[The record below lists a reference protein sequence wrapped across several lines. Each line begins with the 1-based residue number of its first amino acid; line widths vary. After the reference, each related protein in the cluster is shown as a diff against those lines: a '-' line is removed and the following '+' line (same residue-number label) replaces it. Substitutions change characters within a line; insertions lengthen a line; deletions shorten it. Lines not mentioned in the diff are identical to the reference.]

1 MTTIELS
8 NSGLQILIF
17 LLLSRQTS
25 FLVFFSLNPQRKKK
39 NQNNPNKWPTQAMFL
54 PQYKIPNFCM
64 IWLIN
69 SNSHI
74 LGCSKGRLMAHRWTL
89 LANKGAQLHLRALIT
104 GVPLHQTMRI
114 VVGIF
119 FFFSLAKWRS
129 YNRNKIKGE
138 RAYTVLFSWTRIH
151 FPLTMRHRPKNKN
164 KTTFIQYRQVN

>member
-1 MTTIELS
+1 MS
-8 NSGLQILIF
+8 R
-17 LLLSRQTS
+17 LLSRVFLSPLPSEKEKKPKTTQTS
-25 FLVFFSLNPQRKKK
+25 DQHKPCSFPR
-39 NQNNPNKWPTQAMFL
+39 
-54 PQYKIPNFCM
+54 YKIPNFPFSM
-64 IWLIN
+64 IWLMN

-74 LGCSKGRLMAHRWTL
+74 LGCSKGRLTAYEWTL

-119 FFFSLAKWRS
+119 FFFFLLAKWRS
-129 YNRNKIKGE
+129 YNWKIKGV
-138 RAYTVLFSWTRIH
+138 RASRGISHAVLFSWIRIH